1 MCAAHSRKQRRNEP
15 RRRFWET
22 QRKGGRDKG
31 EKERKRGEERRVV
44 EKRSQREREF
54 LCRVCLFFTFVPGTN
69 PFLFIFA
76 PPTLASL
83 LFLVTSTGC
92 LCSRRAKSRRE
103 PCNSNCTRP
112 LPLCRLHPPHLPL
125 YPNSAPLP
133 ETCLS
138 RSHQN
143 RLFLVDPY
151 LTVDYLIKFR
161 TISPTGDEKQV
172 RK

>member
-1 MCAAHSRKQRRNEP
+1 MEEIR
-15 RRRFWET
+15 
-22 QRKGGRDKG
+22 
-31 EKERKRGEERRVV
+31 ERKRGREERRG
-44 EKRSQREREF
+44 ESWKKDHRESVNSCAASAF
-54 LCRVCLFFTFVPGTN
+54 FFTFVPGTN

-112 LPLCRLHPPHLPL
+112 LPLCRLHPPHLPF

-161 TISPTGDEKQV
+161 TISPTRDEKQV